1 MRQYFAG
8 YYFGDFNRQII
19 MKKGH
24 LISRFKGPGKFL
36 NFILVFKKSDL
47 YINWREQNRIFQKL
61 TFKVTW
67 EFFQIDLLLYF
78 TTVRRYEMELT
89 SERVICRYTSFIY
102 CCCYML
108 TIFFGGFEFSLW
120 VLNFA
125 RIFYFLTIAKNTN
138 LKTKD

>member
-8 YYFGDFNRQII
+8 YYFGDFSRQII

-24 LISRFKGPGKFL
+24 LISRFKGLGKFL

-47 YINWREQNRIFQKL
+47 YINRREQNRIFQKL
-61 TFKVTW
+61 TFKVNW
-67 EFFQIDLLLYF
+67 EFFQIDVLLYF

-89 SERVICRYTSFIY
+89 SKRVICRYTSCIY

-108 TIFFGGFEFSLW
+108 TIFFSRFEF
-120 VLNFA
+120 FFMGIKF
-125 RIFYFLTIAKNTN
+125 RKDFLFFNNRQKHEF
-138 LKTKD
+138 KD

>member
-1 MRQYFAG
+1 
-8 YYFGDFNRQII
+8 

-24 LISRFKGPGKFL
+24 LISRFKGLGKFL

-47 YINWREQNRIFQKL
+47 YINRREQNRIFQKL
-61 TFKVTW
+61 TFKVNW
-67 EFFQIDLLLYF
+67 EFFQIDVLLYF

-89 SERVICRYTSFIY
+89 SKRVICRYASCIY
-102 CCCYML
+102 CRCHML

-138 LKTKD
+138 LKD